1 MKIEQYTRMR
11 EERICKRLDRIIWA
25 LILLGFV
32 LLIAAVIHT
41 QLSFVQHFR
50 SFMEA
55 VNG

>member
-1 MKIEQYTRMR
+1 MKIEQYNRMR
-11 EERICKRLDRIIWA
+11 EERICKRLDRVIWA

-41 QLSFVQHFR
+41 QLSFVPQFR
-50 SFMEA
+50 VFMEA